1 MKNSCNYCNLNLP
14 PIYVIN
20 FNGIYCIDAGAYGS
34 MSGAVIFAIWFD
46 ETADLVSDSYKTCS
60 DHLNYVSYVKNDTK
74 GLINTIQSGMATFL
88 CNWLA

>member
-1 MKNSCNYCNLNLP
+1 MA
-14 PIYVIN
+14 
-20 FNGIYCIDAGAYGS
+20 CIDAGAYGI

-46 ETADLVSDSYKTCS
+46 ETADLLSDSYKTCL

-74 GLINTIQSGMATFL
+74 GLINTIQIQSGMATFL